1 MANAQ
6 DVQYAKVATKPGPYR
21 RPGATT
27 TADSDSEDEEPLTQR
42 EKAKKKWV
50 ARLNWVWKK
59 ITAACWVVAAV
70 FTIWYTNFFR
80 VIWESPLV
88 NRTYF
93 HLALACLMFNMTML
107 FYLAIWCASIKGI
120 PDPWETHNPKVIP
133 VMAVVGLV
141 TLCFFFFALWPVW
154 GMLTLVIQ
162 FVFFLGFLNAGHF
175 LPSGALGSILM
186 FVIFFG
192 AFFTSEMIPHEGLA
206 HYTPRPSAAS
216 PP

>member
-1 MANAQ
+1 MAKAH
-6 DVQYAKVATKPGPYR
+6 DVQYAKVADTPGLHR
-21 RPGATT
+21 RPGAAR
-27 TADSDSEDEEPLTQR
+27 TADSDSEDEEPLSQR
-42 EKAKKKWV
+42 EQAKKKWV
-50 ARLNWVWKK
+50 ARLNWLWRKISAAFWVSLAVW
-59 ITAACWVVAAV
+59 
-70 FTIWYTNFFR
+70 TIWYTNFFR

-93 HLALACLMFNMTML
+93 HLAMACLMFNMTML
-107 FYLAIWCASIKGI
+107 AYLAIWCASIKGI
-120 PDPWETHNPKVIP
+120 PDPWETHNPKAIP
-133 VMAVVGLV
+133 VMAVVGV
-141 TLCFFFFALWPVW
+141 TTMFFFFFALWPVW
-154 GMLTLVIQ
+154 GLLTLVIQ

-175 LPSGALGSILM
+175 LPSGALGSIFM